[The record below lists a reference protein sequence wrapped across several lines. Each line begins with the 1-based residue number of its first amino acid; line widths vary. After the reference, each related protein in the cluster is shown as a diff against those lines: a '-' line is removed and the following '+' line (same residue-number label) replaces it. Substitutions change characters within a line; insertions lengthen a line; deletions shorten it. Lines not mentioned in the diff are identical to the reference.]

1 MLTGSLQVKNKTY
14 YAVLNF
20 KEKGGKR
27 KQKWI
32 NSGISAARGNKR
44 LADQFLKDCLDEYN
58 EDTIAFSEMQV
69 SDYFRQ
75 WLTEQKYLVAPN
87 TYRGYAGNMENH
99 IIPYFE
105 GKGILLQNLK
115 PYHLDEYYTHKMGP
129 NGKKDGKGA
138 LNPTTIKHHHQ
149 NISKALNDAV
159 RKGILQMNPAV
170 SAKTPKAR
178 KYIGQFLNPAQLNDL
193 ICLFEDTVVELPV
206 KIIATYGLRRSQALG
221 LCWNA
226 VDFVNRQFTISR
238 ALLQNNGGDYVQDVT
253 KTESSYRTLPL
264 TAQMETLLHKQQ
276 EKQKKMRALMGN
288 MYANSDFV
296 CTWPDGTPITPNYLS
311 RTFHQVIAHST
322 LPQIRLH
329 DLRHS
334 CASNLLANG
343 FSVVEVQQW
352 LGHSEASTTLNF
364 YSHVDSAS
372 KKRISTALDQ
382 LLNVENG

>member
-1 MLTGSLQVKNKTY
+1 MLTGSLQIKNKIY

-20 KEKGGKR
+20 KETGGKR

-32 NSGISAARGNKR
+32 SSGIRAVKGNKR
-44 LADQFLKDCLDEYN
+44 AAEQFLKACLEKYS
-58 EDTIAFSEMQV
+58 EDTIAFSEILV

-75 WLTEQKYLVAPN
+75 WLAEQKYQVAPN

-105 GKGILLQNLK
+105 RKGVRLQNLK
-115 PYHLDEYYTHKMGP
+115 PYHLDEYYSYKMGP
-129 NGKKDGKGA
+129 DGKKDGKGG

-159 RKGILQMNPAV
+159 RKGILSLNPAI
-170 SAKTPKAR
+170 SAKPPKAR
-178 KYIGQFLNPAQLNDL
+178 KYIGQFLNPDQLHDL

-206 KIIATYGLRRSQALG
+206 KIIAIYGLRRSEALG

-238 ALLQNNGGDYVQDVT
+238 TLLQNDGGDYVQYMT
-253 KTESSYRTLPL
+253 KTESSYRTLPM
-264 TAQMETLLHKQQ
+264 TAQMETLLRKQL
-276 EKQKKMRALMGN
+276 EKQKKLRELMGS
-288 MYANSDFV
+288 MYVSSDFI
-296 CTWPDGTPITPNYLS
+296 CTWPDGKPIAPNYLS
-311 RTFHQVIAHST
+311 RTFHRVIACSA

-364 YSHVDSAS
+364 YSHVDSTS
-372 KKRISTALDQ
+372 KRRISAVLDQ
-382 LLNVENG
+382 LLKMENG